1 MPHSRANLLA
11 AWEKLQ
17 AGLETHKDQDE
28 LHAVDAY
35 RERLNAELSGLQAT
49 QSKRTDLQAESL
61 QATQDLTTAFARTRD
76 LVTVL
81 RAWLILTY
89 GARSC
94 KLLEFGLKPLPQRRT
109 LRRKEEATP
118 WKPAGTV

>member
-1 MPHSRANLLA
+1 MPHSRTTLLA

-17 AGLETHKDQDE
+17 AGLDAHKDQDE
-28 LHAVDAY
+28 LHAVDVY
-35 RERLNAELSGLQAT
+35 RERLNAALAGLQAS
-49 QSKRTDLQAESL
+49 QSRRAGLQAESL
-61 QATQDLTTAFARTRD
+61 QATEDLTTAFARTRD

-89 GARSC
+89 GARSS
-94 KLLEFGLKPLPQRRT
+94 KLLDYGLKPLPKRRT

-118 WKPAGTV
+118 